1 MTPTELSRYQETAW
15 NNWIRRKLTSSEL
28 ALCETRTDCSRRGQ
42 THFKSVNDSEADVLS
57 LRRYGRANHRGGA
70 ERVRHRAA
78 DSVRGKAPLLAV
90 RLGEDCYAISAKD
103 DRQQDHVLVVDP
115 PARRVAGRADDRDRA
130 LGAFDG
136 ERLQT
141 LSGGASAMASDAGN
155 ATAAAVNAPS
165 ARSRFMCSPVDEVAV
180 DIHYPARNV
189 IQSRV
194 ERLARTDAGP
204 GPKAVSPWSARN
216 ADANRHRGQQAA
228 TA

>member
-90 RLGEDCYAISAKD
+90 RLGEDCYAISAKG

-165 ARSRFMCSPVDEVAV
+165 ARSRFMCSPFDEVAV
-180 DIHYPARNV
+180 GIHYPAPQR
-189 IQSRV
+189 
-194 ERLARTDAGP
+194 DP
-204 GPKAVSPWSARN
+204 VSC
-216 ADANRHRGQQAA
+216 
-228 TA
+228 

>member
-1 MTPTELSRYQETAW
+1 MFLSSELRRLRMTPTELSRYQETAW

-90 RLGEDCYAISAKD
+90 RLGEDCYAISAKG

-141 LSGGASAMASDAGN
+141 LSGRGRRRWP
-155 ATAAAVNAPS
+155 ATRATRPRRPLTRQV
-165 ARSRFMCSPVDEVAV
+165 REVASCV
-180 DIHYPARNV
+180 PPSMRW
-189 IQSRV
+189 
-194 ERLARTDAGP
+194 P
-204 GPKAVSPWSARN
+204 
-216 ADANRHRGQQAA
+216 
-228 TA
+228 